1 MEANMPIDIA
11 QPPPASISSLSTV
24 LPKIA
29 GNRGIASKA
38 PLLAQG
44 ANRML
49 QEQGASN
56 APTPMLSSPVYVLGL
71 DAIVAGR
78 DLSAAK
84 LAMWTHF
91 FPSARDGDD
100 QLMAADVNADTS
112 RFASLKEGPQVRA
125 FYRQVQALQQAPDI
139 GLRSFEL
146 AQLRIPALH
155 VKAVWLKDKGGTS
168 DVVIPIAPTD
178 PALTPGRRY
187 SVRELLAALR
197 PAAETAIAHTDP
209 LKGGQ

>member
-1 MEANMPIDIA
+1 MEADMPIDIA
-11 QPPPASISSLSTV
+11 QPPPASISSLSAV

-49 QEQGASN
+49 QGQGTANVPS
-56 APTPMLSSPVYVLGL
+56 PTLSSPVYVLGL
-71 DAIVAGR
+71 DAVVAGQG
-78 DLSAAK
+78 LSAAK

-91 FPSARDGDD
+91 FSSARDDD
-100 QLMAADVNADTS
+100 SQLVAADVNADTS

-139 GLRSFEL
+139 GSRSFEL

-168 DVVIPIAPTD
+168 DILIPIAPTD

-187 SVRELLAALR
+187 SVQELLAALR
-197 PAAETAIAHTDP
+197 PAAESAIAHTDP
-209 LKGGQ
+209 LKGG

>member
-1 MEANMPIDIA
+1 MPIDIA
-11 QPPPASISSLSTV
+11 PPPPASISSLSAV

-49 QEQGASN
+49 QEQGTSD
-56 APTPMLSSPVYVLGL
+56 APRPMLSSPVYVLGL
-71 DAIVAGR
+71 DAIVAGQ

-91 FPSARDGDD
+91 FSAARDGDE
-100 QLMAADVNADTS
+100 QLVAADVNADTS

-178 PALTPGRRY
+178 PALSAGRRY
-187 SVRELLAALR
+187 SVQELLAALR
-197 PAAETAIAHTDP
+197 PAAESAIAHTDP
-209 LKGGQ
+209 LKGG

>member
-1 MEANMPIDIA
+1 M
-11 QPPPASISSLSTV
+11 

-29 GNRGIASKA
+29 GNRGIPSKA

-100 QLMAADVNADTS
+100 RLMAADVNADTS

-168 DVVIPIAPTD
+168 DVVITD
-178 PALTPGRRY
+178 CADGSGANTWKTLFGQRTSGSASAGR
-187 SVRELLAALR
+187 
-197 PAAETAIAHTDP
+197 
-209 LKGGQ
+209 

>member
-1 MEANMPIDIA
+1 
-11 QPPPASISSLSTV
+11 
-24 LPKIA
+24 
-29 GNRGIASKA
+29 
-38 PLLAQG
+38 
-44 ANRML
+44 
-49 QEQGASN
+49 
-56 APTPMLSSPVYVLGL
+56 MLSSPVYVLGL
-71 DAIVAGR
+71 DAIVAGQ

-91 FPSARDGDD
+91 FSAARDDD
-100 QLMAADVNADTS
+100 NQLVAADVNADTS
-112 RFASLKEGPQVRA
+112 RFASLKEGPQVHA

-178 PALTPGRRY
+178 PALTAGRRY
-187 SVRELLAALR
+187 SVQELLAALR
-197 PAAETAIAHTDP
+197 PAAESAIAHTDP
-209 LKGGQ
+209 LKGG

>member
-1 MEANMPIDIA
+1 MPIDIA
-11 QPPPASISSLSTV
+11 QPPPASISSLSAV
-24 LPKIA
+24 LPRIA
-29 GNRGIASKA
+29 GSRDIGSKA
-38 PLLAQG
+38 PRLTQG

-49 QEQGASN
+49 GQGGAD
-56 APTPMLSSPVYVLGL
+56 APRPTLSSPVYVLGL

-91 FPSARDGDD
+91 FPSAPDD
-100 QLMAADVNADTS
+100 DNQLVAADVNADTS

-139 GLRSFEL
+139 GAQSFEL

-155 VKAVWLKDKGGTS
+155 VKAVWLKGKAGAS
-168 DVVIPIAPTD
+168 DVLIPVAPTD
-178 PALTPGRRY
+178 PALTAGRRY
-187 SVRELLAALR
+187 SAQEFLAALR
-197 PAAETAIAHTDP
+197 PAAESAIAHTDP
-209 LKGGQ
+209 LKGGR

>member
-1 MEANMPIDIA
+1 MPIDIA
-11 QPPPASISSLSTV
+11 QPPPASISSLSAV

-56 APTPMLSSPVYVLGL
+56 APTPMLSAPVYVLGL

-178 PALTPGRRY
+178 PALTAGRRY
-187 SVRELLAALR
+187 SVQELLAALR
-197 PAAETAIAHTDP
+197 PGAETAIAHTDP

>member
-11 QPPPASISSLSTV
+11 QPPPASISSLSAV

-56 APTPMLSSPVYVLGL
+56 APTPMLSAPVYVLGL

-178 PALTPGRRY
+178 PALTAGRRY
-187 SVRELLAALR
+187 SVQELLAALR
-197 PAAETAIAHTDP
+197 PGAETAIAHTDP

>member
-11 QPPPASISSLSTV
+11 QPPPASISSLSAV

-56 APTPMLSSPVYVLGL
+56 APTPMLSAPVYVLGL

-125 FYRQVQALQQAPDI
+125 FYRQVQTLQQAPDI

-187 SVRELLAALR
+187 SVQELLAALR

>member
-1 MEANMPIDIA
+1 MEADMPIDIA
-11 QPPPASISSLSTV
+11 PPPAASISSLSAV
-24 LPKIA
+24 LPRIA
-29 GNRGIASKA
+29 GSRGVASKA

-49 QEQGASN
+49 QGQGGADSPR
-56 APTPMLSSPVYVLGL
+56 PTLSSPVYVLGL

-91 FPSARDGDD
+91 FSAARDGDD
-100 QLMAADVNADTS
+100 QLVAADVNADTS

-155 VKAVWLKDKGGTS
+155 VKAVWLKDEGGTS

-178 PALTPGRRY
+178 PALTAGRRY
-187 SVRELLAALR
+187 SVQGLLAALR
-197 PAAETAIAHTDP
+197 PAAESAIAHTDP
-209 LKGGQ
+209 LKGG

>member
-11 QPPPASISSLSTV
+11 QPPPASISSLSAV

-56 APTPMLSSPVYVLGL
+56 APTPMLSAPVYVLGL

-187 SVRELLAALR
+187 SVQELLAALR